1 MSAVISNGKRMRTE
15 IQNVVSRLGMG
26 IKKNAS
32 AIKGRAYPSLTH
44 AITYSLLCVIALL
57 LRASAVERAKAVMK
71 AKNIQSIASFYVF

>member
-15 IQNVVSRLGMG
+15 IQNVASISGMG
-26 IKKNAS
+26 IKKNAI

-44 AITYSLLCVIALL
+44 AITYSLLCASALL

-71 AKNIQSIASFYVF
+71 AKSIQSIASFYWF